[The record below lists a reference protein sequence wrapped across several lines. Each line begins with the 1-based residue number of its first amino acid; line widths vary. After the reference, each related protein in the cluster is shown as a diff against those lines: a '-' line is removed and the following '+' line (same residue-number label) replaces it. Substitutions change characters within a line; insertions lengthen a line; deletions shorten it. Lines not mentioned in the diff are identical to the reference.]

1 MTRSYN
7 FIKSIV
13 KDNYELFKD
22 LMPYQEAME
31 RAINT
36 DLEPVNIINI
46 FHPTLSFNSKDELKA
61 QLLEELQYEVNM
73 VSRKG
78 FNRGNQLSILETL
91 QKVFT

>member
-22 LMPYQEAME
+22 LMPYKEAME

-36 DLEPVNIINI
+36 VLEPIDIANI
-46 FHPTLSFNSKDELKA
+46 FHPNNS
-61 QLLEELQYEVNM
+61 
-73 VSRKG
+73 VS
-78 FNRGNQLSILETL
+78 
-91 QKVFT
+91 